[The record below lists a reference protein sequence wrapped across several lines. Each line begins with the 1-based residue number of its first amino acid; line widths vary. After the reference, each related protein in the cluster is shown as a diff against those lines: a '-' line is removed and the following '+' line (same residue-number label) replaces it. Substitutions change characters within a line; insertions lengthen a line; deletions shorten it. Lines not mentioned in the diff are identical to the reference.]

1 MKKLLSYFKNYY
13 FVIITSVILITI
25 VALLVSYSPILES
38 EIIAA
43 IQKQLENPIAID
55 DFRIVLLRI
64 VLTLVIVYIT
74 V

>member
-43 IQKQLENPIAID
+43 IQKQL
-55 DFRIVLLRI
+55 
-64 VLTLVIVYIT
+64 
-74 V
+74 